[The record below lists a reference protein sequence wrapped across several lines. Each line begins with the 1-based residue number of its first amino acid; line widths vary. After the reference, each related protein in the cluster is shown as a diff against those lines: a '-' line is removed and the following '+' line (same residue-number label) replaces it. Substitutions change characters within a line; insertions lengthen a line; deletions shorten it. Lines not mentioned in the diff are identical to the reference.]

1 MDKNLNG
8 SKGPVNQLGSF
19 SIETSEDTVMRY
31 KPVDGTNISEVRGE
45 AEKTD
50 IVVLKISGTIDLL
63 TASEF
68 QQYAMNYITKGFK
81 YLLLDFTK
89 LDFID
94 SMGLSTVLM
103 LYQKLFETGGRMLI
117 INPKPSI
124 MVVLKITKVN
134 QKILVFGTVDEAKAH
149 IADDGQKK

>member
-1 MDKNLNG
+1 MDKNING
-8 SKGPVNQLGSF
+8 PKGPANQLGSF
-19 SIETSEDTVMRY
+19 SIESSEEVVMRY
-31 KPVDGTNISEVRGE
+31 RPLDGTNISEVRGE

-50 IVVLKISGTIDLL
+50 IAVLKISGTIDLL

-68 QQYAMNYITKGFK
+68 QQYAMNFIAKGIK

-134 QKILVFGTVDEAKAH
+134 QKILVFGTIDEAKAH

>member
-1 MDKNLNG
+1 MDKNNNG
-8 SKGPVNQLGSF
+8 SKGPANQLGSF
-19 SIETSEDTVMRY
+19 SIETTEDIVMRR
-31 KPVDGTNISEVRGE
+31 KPVDVTNISSEKGE
-45 AEKTD
+45 AEKTA
-50 IVVLKISGTIDLL
+50 IAVLKIAGTIDLL

-68 QQYAMNYITKGFK
+68 QQYAMNYISKGIK

-103 LYQKLFETGGRMLI
+103 LYQKLVETGGRMLI

-134 QKILVFGTVDEAKAH
+134 QKILVFATVDEAKAH
-149 IADDGQKK
+149 IADDGQN